1 MSASLPNSSRSA
13 RSSRAFTL
21 LELMVSVA
29 LLAVII
35 IGLLAMFSQ
44 VQRAWKSGITQVDV
58 MEGGRATMALI
69 VRDLQDMA
77 ALPQSNATNF
87 EALYALNSETI
98 QLDLPDGTQR
108 LNDLQ
113 DLSFVRRSG
122 DDWTGVAYRVTNA
135 AWGVGS
141 LYRLEATLLANPL
154 DNYRNYP
161 TNISHLSRYVT
172 GLDRYAIGF
181 GLMNPNYVVQP
192 VSPEP
197 GRQYYTNSGFARVLD
212 GVVHFTVTAYD
223 TNGTVMTNSR
233 ILDPQGYPIGYSC
246 TNQFDA
252 SGFLTK
258 QVLPSYLEVELAVVE
273 PAVLERFN
281 ARINQGP
288 PLSIT
293 AATNY
298 LARKAG
304 QVHVFRQRVP
314 IRPAATTVGPLLPGS

>member
-1 MSASLPNSSRSA
+1 MTASSFNPSRSA
-13 RSSRAFTL
+13 RSGRAFTL

-35 IGLLAMFSQ
+35 VGLLAMFSQ

-69 VRDLQDMA
+69 VRDLQDMT
-77 ALPQSNATNF
+77 ALPQFNATNF
-87 EALYALNSETI
+87 EALYEINSQTI
-98 QLDLPDGTQR
+98 QLDLPDGSQR

-113 DLSFVRRSG
+113 NLSFVRRFG
-122 DDWTGVAYRVTNA
+122 DDWTGVAYRITNA

-141 LYRLEATLLANPL
+141 LYRLEGTLLADPL
-154 DNYRNYP
+154 ANYNNFP
-161 TNISHLSRYVT
+161 TNISHL
-172 GLDRYAIGF
+172 GRYAMGV
-181 GLMNPNYVVQP
+181 GLTNPNYFVQAVLSEP
-192 VSPEP
+192 V
-197 GRQYYTNSGFARVLD
+197 RQYYTNSGFARVLD

-223 TNGTVMTNSR
+223 TNGTVMTNSAFNNN
-233 ILDPQGYPIGYSC
+233 GFSC
-246 TNQFDA
+246 ANLSTN
-252 SGFLTK
+252 GLLTA
-258 QVLPSYLEVELAVVE
+258 QIFPSFLEVELAVVE
-273 PAVLERFN
+273 PAVLERFK
-281 ARINQGP
+281 ARIVQGP
-288 PLSIT
+288 PLNIT

>member
-1 MSASLPNSSRSA
+1 MTASLPNSSRSA

-77 ALPQSNATNF
+77 ALPQFNAVNF

-161 TNISHLSRYVT
+161 TNISHL
-172 GLDRYAIGF
+172 GRYAMGV
-181 GLMNPNYVVQP
+181 GLQNPNYVVP
-192 VSPEP
+192 VMSPAPPAPSEP
-197 GRQYYTNSGFARVLD
+197 VRQYYTNSGFARVLD
-212 GVVHFTVTAYD
+212 GVVHFTVTPYD
-223 TNGTVMTNSR
+223 TNGRVMSSSSFNNA
-233 ILDPQGYPIGYSC
+233 QGFAGYSC
-246 TNQFDA
+246 ANLFA
-252 SGFLTK
+252 NGILTA
-258 QVLPSYLEVELAVVE
+258 QILPSFVEVELAVVE

-281 ARINQGP
+281 ARIDQGL
-288 PLSIT
+288 PLNIT

>member
-1 MSASLPNSSRSA
+1 MSAFSFNPSRFS
-13 RSSRAFTL
+13 RLSRAFTL

-77 ALPQSNATNF
+77 ALPQTNATNVDISF
-87 EALYALNSETI
+87 ANSPDVR
-98 QLDLPDGTQR
+98 LDLPDGLSRQIE
-108 LNDLQ
+108 LY

-122 DDWTGVAYRVTNA
+122 DDWTGVAYRITNSE
-135 AWGVGS
+135 WGVGS
-141 LYRLEATLLANPL
+141 LYRLEGTLLPDPLANY
-154 DNYRNYP
+154 NNYP
-161 TNISHLSRYVT
+161 TNISHL
-172 GLDRYAIGF
+172 GRYAMGVS
-181 GLMNPNYVVQP
+181 LLNYPSFAVQAVP
-192 VSPEP
+192 PEP
-197 GRQYYTNSGFARVLD
+197 VRPYYTNSGFARVLD
-212 GVVHFTVTAYD
+212 GVVHFTVTAFD
-223 TNGTVMTNSR
+223 TNGRVMFPCCRNLSTNG
-233 ILDPQGYPIGYSC
+233 L
-246 TNQFDA
+246 
-252 SGFLTK
+252 LTA
-258 QVLPSYLEVELAVVE
+258 QILPSFVEVELAVVE

-281 ARINQGP
+281 ARIVPGP
-288 PLSIT
+288 PLNIT

>member
-35 IGLLAMFSQ
+35 VGLLAMFSQ

-77 ALPQSNATNF
+77 ALPQFNATNF
-87 EALYALNSETI
+87 EALYALNSQTI
-98 QLDLPDGTQR
+98 YLDLPDGSQR
-108 LNDLQ
+108 LNDLE

-122 DDWTGVAYRVTNA
+122 DDWTGVAYRITNA

-141 LYRLEATLLANPL
+141 LYRLEGTLLADPL
-154 DNYRNYP
+154 ANYNNFP
-161 TNISHLSRYVT
+161 TNISHL
-172 GLDRYAIGF
+172 GRYAMGV
-181 GLMNPNYVVQP
+181 GLQNPNYA
-192 VSPEP
+192 VSPAPPEP

-223 TNGTVMTNSR
+223 TNGTVMTNVVNA
-233 ILDPQGYPIGYSC
+233 LEYY
-246 TNQFDA
+246 QF
-252 SGFLTK
+252 T
-258 QVLPSYLEVELAVVE
+258 P
-273 PAVLERFN
+273 
-281 ARINQGP
+281 
-288 PLSIT
+288 
-293 AATNY
+293 
-298 LARKAG
+298 
-304 QVHVFRQRVP
+304 
-314 IRPAATTVGPLLPGS
+314 

>member
-1 MSASLPNSSRSA
+1 MTASLPNSSRSA
-13 RSSRAFTL
+13 RSSKAFTL

-35 IGLLAMFSQ
+35 VGLLAMFSQ

-77 ALPQSNATNF
+77 ALPQTNAVNF

-98 QLDLPDGTQR
+98 QLDLPDGSQR

-122 DDWTGVAYRVTNA
+122 DDWTGVAYRVKNA

-141 LYRLEATLLANPL
+141 LYRLEATTASPANPL
-154 DNYRNYP
+154 IAYYNFPTNVGQLGDYLRNVNLTNYP
-161 TNISHLSRYVT
+161 NELPIPPNQRFYSHTDFS
-172 GLDRYAIGF
+172 
-181 GLMNPNYVVQP
+181 
-192 VSPEP
+192 
-197 GRQYYTNSGFARVLD
+197 RVLD
-212 GVVHFTVTAYD
+212 GVVNFTVTAYD
-223 TNGTVMTNSR
+223 TNGKVMINS
-233 ILDPQGYPIGYSC
+233 IFNNAQGFFAGYSC
-246 TNQFDA
+246 TNLSANGLLIAQI
-252 SGFLTK
+252 
-258 QVLPSYLEVELAVVE
+258 LPSFVEVELAVVE

-281 ARINQGP
+281 ARIDQGP

-293 AATNY
+293 AARNY
-298 LARKAG
+298 LARKSG

>member
-77 ALPQSNATNF
+77 ALPQTNAVNF
-87 EALYALNSETI
+87 EALYALNSEAI
-98 QLDLPDGTQR
+98 QLDLPDGSLR

-181 GLMNPNYVVQP
+181 GLVNPNYVVP
-192 VSPEP
+192 PAPSEP

-223 TNGTVMTNSR
+223 TNGTVMTNS
-233 ILDPQGYPIGYSC
+233 IFYNAQGFAGFSC
-246 TNQFDA
+246 TNL
-252 SGFLTK
+252 SVNGLLTA
-258 QVLPSYLEVELAVVE
+258 QTLPSFVEVELAVVE

-281 ARINQGP
+281 ARIVPGSP
-288 PLSIT
+288 PGII

-314 IRPAATTVGPLLPGS
+314 IRPAATAVGPLLPGS